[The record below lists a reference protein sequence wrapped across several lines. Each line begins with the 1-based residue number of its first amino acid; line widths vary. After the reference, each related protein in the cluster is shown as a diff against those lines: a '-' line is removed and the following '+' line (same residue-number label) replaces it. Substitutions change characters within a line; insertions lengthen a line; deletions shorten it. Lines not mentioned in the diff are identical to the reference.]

1 MSAPTLTRLYDGLT
15 VKLGKETAEDLA
27 NYIDHKIMTTVETK
41 FQNLS
46 TKDDLLKLEIR
57 LTDKLNQKFYRPD
70 EKLNEWKY
78 KSFDKSDMAFDR
90 LMDKMDKSTNNVIE
104 GMFILWVSQIAIF
117 GLVLLICKKIN

>member
-27 NYIDHKIMTTVETK
+27 NYIDHKIMTIMENK
-41 FQNLS
+41 YQNLP

-57 LTDKLNQKFYRPD
+57 LTDKLNQKFYRTD
-70 EKLNEWKY
+70 EKLSEWKY
-78 KSFDKSDMAFDR
+78 KSFDKSDVAFDR

-104 GMFILWVSQIAIF
+104 WMFILWVSQIAIF
-117 GLVLLICKKIN
+117 GMALLICKG